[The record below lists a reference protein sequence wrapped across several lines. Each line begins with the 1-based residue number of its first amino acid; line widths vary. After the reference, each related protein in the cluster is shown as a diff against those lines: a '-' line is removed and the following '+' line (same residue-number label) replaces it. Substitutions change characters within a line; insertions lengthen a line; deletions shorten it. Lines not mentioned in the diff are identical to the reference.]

1 MKEYVT
7 ELLGRKLPPE
17 RAAEVARLLT
27 TGTWTHARPLRPAE
41 LGEMG
46 PTVRIGVEE
55 EERTSS
61 ASIPSRAGA
70 PPSGVRRAGV
80 GTAPERS
87 RRRGRRRPD

>member
-61 ASIPSRAGA
+61 PSIPSRGRTSQVEYAPGSA
-70 PPSGVRRAGV
+70 PP
-80 GTAPERS
+80 PERS